1 MLRKAYKMTRE
12 KMRTLKKARYT
23 SLEKWGD
30 TERVVIRD
38 GFGHFIHNVN
48 LTSLRKTKAYKS
60 R

>member
-1 MLRKAYKMTRE
+1 MTRE
-12 KMRTLKKARYT
+12 TMRTLKKQRFT

-38 GFGHFIHNVN
+38 GLGHFIHNVN
-48 LTSLRKTKAYKS
+48 LTSLRRNKVVKS

>member
-1 MLRKAYKMTRE
+1 MTRDEMRRLRKQRF
-12 KMRTLKKARYT
+12 T

-38 GFGHFIHNVN
+38 GLGKFIHNTN
-48 LTSLRKTKAYKS
+48 LTSLRRNKVVRS

>member
-1 MLRKAYKMTRE
+1 MTRE
-12 KMRTLKKARYT
+12 QMRSRKKQRFT

-38 GFGHFIHNVN
+38 GLGHFIYNTN
-48 LTSLRKTKAYKS
+48 LTSLRRKKVVKS